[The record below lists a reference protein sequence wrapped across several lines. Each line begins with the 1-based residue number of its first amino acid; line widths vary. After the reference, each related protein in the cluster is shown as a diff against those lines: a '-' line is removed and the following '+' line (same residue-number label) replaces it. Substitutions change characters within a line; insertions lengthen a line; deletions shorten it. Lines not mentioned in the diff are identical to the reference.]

1 MIWAFLGGVLG
12 LTVMSGAVLGAALG
26 LTGFAILEIFSDD
39 FQSAKVD
46 MANATEVATARL
58 LLAIFSG

>member
-26 LTGFAILEIFSDD
+26 LTGFAILEIFGGG
-39 FQSAKVD
+39 V
-46 MANATEVATARL
+46 TRL
-58 LLAIFSG
+58 GVQAVFNVLA

>member
-26 LTGFAILEIFSDD
+26 LTGFAILEIFSTPKNN
-39 FQSAKVD
+39 FK
-46 MANATEVATARL
+46 
-58 LLAIFSG
+58 G